1 MSSPARRR
9 VRRRQ
14 QMKLSDKEE
23 GKRVVNKAGKK
34 IGMISKVEGHRA
46 HVDPDP
52 GIGDTIKSKL
62 GWGDADEDTYPVDES
77 DIESIDDDEVRLKR

>member
-1 MSSPARRR
+1 
-9 VRRRQ
+9 
-14 QMKLSDKEE
+14 MKLSDKEE

-34 IGMISKVEGHRA
+34 IGMISKVEGNRA

-52 GIGDTIKSKL
+52 SIGDTIRSKL
-62 GWGDADEDTYPVDES
+62 GWGDADEDTYPIDED

>member
-1 MSSPARRR
+1 
-9 VRRRQ
+9 
-14 QMKLSDKEE
+14 MKLSDKAE

-34 IGMISKVEGHRA
+34 IGMISKVEGNRA

-62 GWGDADEDTYPVDES
+62 GWGDADEDTYPIDED

>member
-1 MSSPARRR
+1 
-9 VRRRQ
+9 
-14 QMKLSDKEE
+14 MKLTAEEE

-34 IGMISKVEGHRA
+34 VGMVSKVEGHRA

-62 GWGDADEDTYPVDES
+62 GWGDADEDTYPIEES
-77 DIESIDDDEVRLKR
+77 DIESVDDDEVRLKR